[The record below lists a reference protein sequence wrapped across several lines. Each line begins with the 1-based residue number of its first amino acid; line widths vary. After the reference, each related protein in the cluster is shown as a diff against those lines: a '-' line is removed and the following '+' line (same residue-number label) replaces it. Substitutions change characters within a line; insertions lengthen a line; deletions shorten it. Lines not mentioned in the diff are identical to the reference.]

1 MVKSKKRKME
11 EGLFKIIKQ
20 WEKEEPE
27 NFEMNNRVMDRE
39 ELPMSLLTFLL
50 RTNKVKG
57 VEI

>member
-27 NFEMNNRVMDRE
+27 KFEMNNRVMDRE

>member
-1 MVKSKKRKME
+1 MVKSKKRKIE